1 MIAALRNEGM
11 VLKSQGPF
19 NTENEVKRKS
29 AFCCIGLTCKLLA
42 SVIDVWFLCL
52 PVYDS
57 RVPICL
63 VLQKFVQ
70 HFGLLQKASLPKY
83 DAYESFSE
91 STCHARLDVSLIFT
105 TFLFYS
111 QISLEVEI

>member
-11 VLKSQGPF
+11 CLKSQGPF
-19 NTENEVKRKS
+19 NTENEVKCKS
-29 AFCCIGLTCKLLA
+29 VFCCIFIDVLICKLPA
-42 SVIDVWFLCL
+42 SVIDMWFLCFT
-52 PVYDS
+52 VYDS
-57 RVPICL
+57 RVPISL

-105 TFLFYS
+105 TFL
-111 QISLEVEI
+111 